1 MLASRALSGN
11 VCIVDLELRDFFF
24 YDRLDVQ
31 IDRGDYDIS
40 VFRRLDRLFKI
51 VVRIQIAVL
60 SAVYPI

>member
-11 VCIVDLELRDFFF
+11 VCIVDLELCDFFF
-24 YDRLDVQ
+24 YDRLDIQ

-60 SAVYPI
+60 SAVYPV